1 MRALAIAINV
11 TKLFNNYL
19 YAMFRV
25 CVCPCVYA
33 LVCVSYFQCCVC
45 ICVCRHGSM
54 YVSVYACVRALAIAI
69 SVTKL
74 FNNYLYAMFH
84 VCVSMCICVGVC

>member
-19 YAMFRV
+19 FAMFHV
-25 CVCPCVYA
+25 CVCPCVGVCWLLSMLCLY
-33 LVCVSYFQCCVC
+33 VCVSVGVC
-45 ICVCRHGSM
+45 MCLF
-54 YVSVYACVRALAIAI
+54 VYACVHALAIAI